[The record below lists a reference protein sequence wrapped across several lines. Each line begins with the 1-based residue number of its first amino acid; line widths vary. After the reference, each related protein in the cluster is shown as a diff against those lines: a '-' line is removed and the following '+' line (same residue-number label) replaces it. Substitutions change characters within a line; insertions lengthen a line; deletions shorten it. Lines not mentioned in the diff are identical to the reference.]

1 MLWLCVNCPIPTLC
15 FTAVCIVNVVV
26 VVVGIVDVV
35 VDTDAVDVVFAA
47 VVVINADLADHVVVN
62 DVVSCCYS

>member
-1 MLWLCVNCPIPTLC
+1 M
-15 FTAVCIVNVVV
+15 NVVV